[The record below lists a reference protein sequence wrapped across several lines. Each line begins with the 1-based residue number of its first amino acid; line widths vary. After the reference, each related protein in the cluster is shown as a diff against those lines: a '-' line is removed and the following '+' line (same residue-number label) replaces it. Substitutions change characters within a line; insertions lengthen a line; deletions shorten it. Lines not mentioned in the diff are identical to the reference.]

1 MSGPAGPAGGTP
13 DYATSAAVAGLAREL
28 EALRRTV
35 DTTAGVTRRVEDLAA
50 VVADLAVAVEQL
62 TATPTVAPPACWLD
76 LAADEAEAFALLS
89 KLTLWLGGIY
99 LAYGDAV
106 LPDCWA
112 WHPDLI
118 EELLWLSQAWQ
129 TAYAGPRASIAL
141 VADWHDRQRP
151 NVVRRIKQTAGA
163 CSIENHQTP
172 TTPRDVPDGGAVE
185 EIAAWW
191 AHHRTQP
198 APIPTAEQL
207 AAAAARPTKG
217 RR

>member
-1 MSGPAGPAGGTP
+1 MTDTPP
-13 DYATSAAVAGLAREL
+13 DYATTAAVAGLAREL
-28 EALRRTV
+28 EGLRRTV
-35 DTTAGVTRRVEDLAA
+35 DTTTAVSRRVEDLAA

-62 TATPTVAPPACWLD
+62 TATPTVAPPVCWLD
-76 LAADEAEAFALLS
+76 LAADEAEAFAVLS
-89 KLTLWLGGIY
+89 KLTVWLGGIY
-99 LAYGDAV
+99 LAYSDAV

-129 TAYAGPRASIAL
+129 TAYAGPRASISL

-151 NVVRRIKQTAGA
+151 NVARRIKQTAGA

-172 TTPRDVPDGGAVE
+172 ACPLGVPLADAVDA
-185 EIAAWW
+185 IAAWW
-191 AHHRTQP
+191 ATHRTQP
-198 APIPTAEQL
+198 PPVPTADQL